1 MFAHGR
7 KSTAAAA
14 ALATTAPWWSAH
26 LPSGARTVEAV
37 LTAVGG
43 DRRDPGSAEGAD
55 TLLDA
60 PIPD

>member
-14 ALATTAPWWSAH
+14 LATTAPWWIARP
-26 LPSGARTVEAV
+26 PSGARTVEAV
-37 LTAVGG
+37 LTTVGG

-55 TLLDA
+55 TVLDA